1 MKLTTNYS
9 LKKPEGSD
17 VVNIDD
23 FNYNTDTI
31 DTKLKAIET
40 QANTNKSNISSNTT
54 LINANKTSILNG
66 QTIKVTSDD
75 GTCIDV
81 SGQDADNLD
90 KTGFYMGE
98 GMLNVPQTQYGWVYI
113 ENKVHKKGE
122 YQIQIA
128 TELHNSSNRWTRHIT
143 NITGWSNWKRI
154 NIRDMIDVSIQP
166 ANGWNML
173 VEHSTVRCWGNVVS
187 INVIFEMGN
196 GIKDAGTTIATID
209 SAYAPQKLITTS
221 SFSSTKSFVGCF
233 DIKTTG
239 SIKVSDADAL
249 NNVAGTFGINVTY
262 LID

>member
-31 DTKLKAIET
+31 DTKLKEIET
-40 QANTNKSNISSNTT
+40 QA
-54 LINANKTSILNG
+54 NANKTSILNG

-81 SGQDADNLD
+81 SGQNANNIN

-98 GMLNVPQTQYGWVYI
+98 VMLNVPQTSYGWAYI

-128 TELHNSSNRWTRHIT
+128 TDLHDSSSRWTRHKGKSA
-143 NITGWSNWKRI
+143 GWSDWKEI
-154 NIRDMIDVSIQP
+154 GNKVLTMSLEGV
-166 ANGWNML
+166 NGWEIL
-173 VEHSTVRCWGNVVS
+173 AEHSSVKVCRNIVS
-187 INVIFEMGN
+187 VNLVLVMGSGVKAPGT
-196 GIKDAGTTIATID
+196 GIARID
-209 SAYAPQKLITTS
+209 SKYAPKKLITTS
-221 SFSSTKSFVGCF
+221 AFSSTKSFVGCF

-239 SIKVSDADAL
+239 LIKVSDSASL
-249 NNVAGTFGINVTY
+249 NEVDGSFGINVTY
-262 LID
+262 MID

>member
-23 FNYNTDTI
+23 FNYNADII

-81 SGQDADNLD
+81 SGQNANNLD

-98 GMLNVPQTQYGWVYI
+98 VMLNVPQTSYGWVYI
-113 ENKVHKKGE
+113 ESLVHNASYQVQKV
-122 YQIQIA
+122 
-128 TELHNSSNRWTRHIT
+128 TDLHDSSKRWTRHKMS
-143 NITGWSNWKRI
+143 GSWSEWRE
-154 NIRDMIDVSIQP
+154 
-166 ANGWNML
+166 L
-173 VEHSTVRCWGNVVS
+173 
-187 INVIFEMGN
+187 
-196 GIKDAGTTIATID
+196 
-209 SAYAPQKLITTS
+209 
-221 SFSSTKSFVGCF
+221 
-233 DIKTTG
+233 
-239 SIKVSDADAL
+239 
-249 NNVAGTFGINVTY
+249 
-262 LID
+262 